1 MKGAPQRKALF
12 TIYYIRIWSCI
23 CISYAW
29 WFPVGSILH
38 AWERHWLMVTCKL
51 APTHFVEIFE
61 RSMTWTLG
69 NLTGSSST
77 TTPSLMTNGG
87 NPVFKMFSFICMVA
101 NRFRF
106 QTPGSQLWTCSSG
119 SSHASLFLGCN
130 FPLIISYIWVW
141 LSFLVHNYVIKH
153 PSTST
158 PTGWG
163 LALEEERAQKKDL
176 SWAGSTRR
184 IWTTKRPQK
193 PTKRPQI
200 STNECKKKK
209 SSKCIFL
216 KPWHLG
222 SLPQKRWLRVST
234 TFHTSAYSQIMCP
247 LAASALCAWKGHV
260 LWEIPGKLGINE
272 MNHNSTLIIHE
283 SSVNF

>member
-1 MKGAPQRKALF
+1 MKGGPQRKALF

-141 LSFLVHNYVIKH
+141 LSFLVPNYVIKH

-163 LALEEERAQKKDL
+163 LHLRKNMPSRKTWAERAQRAEFGPRNARKN
-176 SWAGSTRR
+176 
-184 IWTTKRPQK
+184 PQNDRK
-193 PTKRPQI
+193 FPQT
-200 STNECKKKK
+200 SAKKK

-216 KPWHLG
+216 KPWQLG

-234 TFHTSAYSQIMCP
+234 TFHTSVYSQIMCP